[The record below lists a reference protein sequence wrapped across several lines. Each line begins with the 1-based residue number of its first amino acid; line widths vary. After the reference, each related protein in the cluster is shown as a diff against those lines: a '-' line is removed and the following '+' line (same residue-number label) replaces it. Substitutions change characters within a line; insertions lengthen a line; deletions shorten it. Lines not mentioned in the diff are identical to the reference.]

1 MYLKRIELQGFKSF
15 ATKTKFEFH
24 NGITGIVGPNGSGK
38 SNVADA
44 VRWVFG
50 EQKAKQLRGSS
61 MQDVIFAGTQ
71 TRNPLSSAYVAI
83 TLDNSD
89 HALDTDYEEVTIS
102 RRIYRSGESEY
113 MINNTSVR
121 LKDVQELFYDT
132 GIGKEGYSI
141 IGQGQIE
148 AIISSK
154 PQDRRELFDE
164 AAGIVKYKR
173 RKNTAQKKL
182 ISQEEDLIRV
192 RDIISELERQVGP
205 LREQSEKAREYLKLK
220 DDLKKL
226 DISWYIKSMDTLS
239 EELSKI
245 TENKKITVDETA
257 QIKEKIETLKKEY
270 EQEERRRETLNR
282 DIDALK
288 ELENKNR
295 LESSELRHGIDLMN
309 EQIKTASMDEER
321 MAERLDRLSASIDEK
336 EKSREEFKR
345 QESEQSKKA
354 KALNEEKSRIDDEIA
369 SLDSQIK
376 DTEEA
381 MEKGKARLLEIVEE
395 KSRIYADSERIKSQR
410 ELIENEEI
418 KLEYSADQIR
428 KDITEL
434 SQLKELKEN
443 DGQAQADRLLELNRK
458 KDDMLNSLNELGDRR
473 NELND
478 EDARLNE
485 QLIRTVSR
493 LETLRNMEERYEGY
507 SGSVQK
513 VMERKKDHPGIQGV
527 VADIIDVPQKYE
539 TAIETALGGNIRN
552 VVTDDD
558 RTARDLIDHLKKN
571 KLGRVTFLPL
581 TSVKTRN
588 DEKERGFL
596 NEKGVID
603 IAPNLVKADGKYKN
617 VVSFLLGQIIVVD
630 NVDNAL
636 ALAKKSDHSL
646 RIVTL
651 QGELL
656 APGGSITG
664 GAFRN
669 SANLLGRRREHKE
682 LNDAKKDLEKKRGAI
697 KDELDSIHKN
707 RANIRHERDE
717 LLDEIKQAEID
728 INEIR
733 IDINRIDQDL
743 ISQGEELKANEE
755 RTMELAQMKEQL
767 DADSRQADES
777 GDDYESESE
786 NIAKNN
792 AIFAKKLS
800 SDNDRR
806 KELSEKSVEIVANAS
821 AKEQKLNSIRENIE
835 RISGEIDEL
844 VSEKKRIEEDK
855 GSTKEEAEKKLAQIE
870 ENKKRAAEL
879 IEEAQDAAEKA
890 KDYIRQKESMNEGHS
905 RFLTEN
911 ESLVRNASELE
922 RELERLEA
930 REESIKDRTTDIN
943 SYMWEEY
950 ELTYH
955 GAMEETG
962 GDDGVAEDS
971 VAALEERR
979 RSLKN
984 EMRSLGNVNVN
995 AIEDFKEVNE
1005 RYTFLANQRDDIEA
1019 AKANLTGIIED
1030 LDKGMRKQFDREFAR
1045 IRQEYQKVFS
1055 KLFGGGKGDLQLVEG
1070 EDLLEAGIEITA
1082 QPPGKKLQNMMQ
1094 LSGGEKA
1101 LAAICL
1107 LFAIQ
1112 NLKPS
1117 PFCLLDEIEAAL
1129 DEPNVDRFANYLTG
1143 LSRNTQ
1149 FIVITHRRGSMNSAD
1164 RLYGITMQEKGVSAQ
1179 VSVNI
1184 AESEM
1189 EEKSA

>member
-15 ATKTKFEFH
+15 ASKTKFEFH

-50 EQKAKQLRGSS
+50 EQKARQLRGSS

-113 MINNTSVR
+113 MINGTSVR

-182 ISQEEDLIRV
+182 ISEEEDLIRV
-192 RDIISELERQVGP
+192 RDIISELERQVEP
-205 LREQSEKAREYLKLK
+205 LRIQSEKAHEYLKLK
-220 DDLKKL
+220 EDLKNL
-226 DISWYIKSMDTLS
+226 DLTWYINSMDSLS
-239 EELSKI
+239 EETAKLEENRKI
-245 TENKKITVDETA
+245 VLEEGKT
-257 QIKEKIETLKKEY
+257 IKDDIDKLKKEY
-270 EQEERRRETLNR
+270 EQEEERREQLNK
-282 DIDALK
+282 DIEQLRQ
-288 ELENKNR
+288 LENKNR
-295 LESSELRHGIDLMN
+295 LESSELNHGIDLLN
-309 EQIKTASMDEER
+309 EQIKTASMSEER
-321 MAERLDRLSASIDEK
+321 MKERSEKLNESIKEKQVAKETYEAEEKVRLEEANALLAEK
-336 EKSREEFKR
+336 EKSDKEI
-345 QESEQSKKA
+345 SE
-354 KALNEEKSRIDDEIA
+354 LNAGIA
-369 SLDSQIK
+369 R
-376 DTEEA
+376 TEEA
-381 MEKGKARLLEIVEE
+381 METGKKRLMEIVEE
-395 KSRIYADSERIKSQR
+395 KSRIYADSQRIKSR
-410 ELIENEEI
+410 KELIENEEI
-418 KLEYSADQIR
+418 KLDYSLDQIK
-428 KDITEL
+428 KDIDEL
-434 SQLKELKEN
+434 STLKEIKTN
-443 DGQAQADRLLELNRK
+443 DGKEKADNLIALNKKKEDMLDRLN
-458 KDDMLNSLNELGDRR
+458 DLGDRR

-478 EDARLNE
+478 EDASVNE
-485 QLIRTVSR
+485 QLIRAASR

-507 SGSVQK
+507 SGSVQR
-513 VMERKKDHPGIQGV
+513 VMERKKDNSGILGV
-527 VADIIDVPQKYE
+527 VADIIDVPKKYE

-552 VVTDDD
+552 VVTKDDK
-558 RTARDLIDHLKKN
+558 TARDLIEYLKKG
-571 KLGRVTFLPL
+571 KYGRVTFLPL
-581 TSVKTRN
+581 TSVKMRN
-588 DEKERGFL
+588 DEKEKTVL
-596 NEKGVID
+596 SEKGVID
-603 IAPNLVKADGKYKN
+603 LAPSLVKADAKYQN
-617 VVSFLLGQIIVVD
+617 VISYLLGQIIVVD
-630 NVDNAL
+630 NVENAL

-656 APGGSITG
+656 TPGGSITG
-664 GAFRN
+664 GSFRN

-682 LNDAKKDLEKKRGAI
+682 LEGLKKDLEKKREGI
-697 KDELDSIHKN
+697 KEELSKIHEE
-707 RANIRHERDE
+707 RSQIRHQRDDV
-717 LLDEIKQAEID
+717 LDEIKAAEIE

-733 IDINRIDQDL
+733 LDINRIDEDILNQEEDL
-743 ISQGEELKANEE
+743 KSNTQRREELLHEKTELEGDFDKAN
-755 RTMELAQMKEQL
+755 K
-767 DADSRQADES
+767 S
-777 GDDYESESE
+777 GDDYESESQT
-786 NIAKNN
+786 IAKNN
-792 AIFAKKLS
+792 AIFAKKI
-800 SDNDRR
+800 SDDRD
-806 KELSEKSVEIVANAS
+806 KLNELSEKSVEIVGKSGAI
-821 AKEQKLNSIRENIE
+821 EQKLESVRENI
-835 RISGEIDEL
+835 RRVSGEIDEL
-844 VSEKKRIEEDK
+844 TDELNRINEEKGENENAVSEKTALIAENEERAK
-855 GSTKEEAEKKLAQIE
+855 KLLEEADEAAAKIIE
-870 ENKKRAAEL
+870 YT
-879 IEEAQDAAEKA
+879 KA
-890 KDYIRQKESMNEGHS
+890 REGMNEGHS
-905 RFLTEN
+905 TFLEKNEELVKRSSDIDRQIERF
-911 ESLVRNASELE
+911 
-922 RELERLEA
+922 EA
-930 REESIKDRTTDIN
+930 REASIKDKTAEIN
-943 SYMWEEY
+943 TYMWEEY

-955 GAMEETG
+955 GAKEELT
-962 GDDGVAEDS
+962 DKESPEAAS
-971 VAALEERR
+971 VASLEEKR

-984 EMRSLGNVNVN
+984 EIRMLGSVNVN
-995 AIEDFKEVNE
+995 AIEDYKEVNE
-1005 RYTFLANQRDDIEA
+1005 RYTFLVNQREDIEK
-1019 AKANLTGIIED
+1019 AKKNLTGIIED

-1045 IRQEYQKVFS
+1045 IRQEYQRVFS

-1094 LSGGEKA
+1094 LSGGEKS

-1149 FIVITHRRGSMNSAD
+1149 FIVITHRRGSMNCAD